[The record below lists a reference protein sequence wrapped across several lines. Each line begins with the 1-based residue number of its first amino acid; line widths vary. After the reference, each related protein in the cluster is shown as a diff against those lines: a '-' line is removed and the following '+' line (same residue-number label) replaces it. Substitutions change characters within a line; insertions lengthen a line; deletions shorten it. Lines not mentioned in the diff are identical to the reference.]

1 MTPVW
6 ALIYRAHIYIY
17 ICGVVVVVCV
27 CFFLHYGDDVV
38 FEYLLLVYVCC
49 IFCYRVT
56 VSHIHMPLGLIL
68 LHNIQYIIITYTILD

>member
-17 ICGVVVVVCV
+17 IYGVVVVLFV
-27 CFFLHYGDDVV
+27 FLLYYGDAVV
-38 FEYLLLVYVCC
+38 FEYLLLVSVCC